1 MSNFAKFGTLTA
13 NGNTDAVSVNLL
25 ATLSATTSG
34 GTPGSLAWQFKGAN
48 GVWTPIMKDDG
59 TTPMAG
65 GAAMQYTKW
74 FGDDVAVRGVLTGS
88 TGATWVWQIMSNPQ
102 NNG

>member
-1 MSNFAKFGTLTA
+1 MSNFKKFGTLTA

-25 ATLSATTSG
+25 VTMSATTSG
-34 GTPGSLAWQFKGAN
+34 GTAGSLAWEFRGAN
-48 GVWTPIMKDDG
+48 GVWTPIMADDG
-59 TTPMAG
+59 VTPLAG
-65 GAAMQYTKW
+65 AVASQHSRW

-88 TGATWVWQIMSNPQ
+88 TGATWVWQIMSNPA